1 VTPPGSRWD
10 GLRRVFR
17 LPTSAKRLAREVD
30 DELRFHIEGRI
41 EELVAHGWSRDDAA
55 VEAGRRFGDYAAY
68 RREARDIDLI
78 THHQRRRMDIIDAIR
93 REARQSIRAL
103 VRTPAFSLVALA
115 TLVLG
120 IGATASIFTVLD
132 AVVLRPLPYP
142 SPDRLVSI
150 THPVS
155 GTAVTAGKWGVSPAG
170 YFFFRREAR
179 ALAASGIYSTGT
191 LSVRSSDGAARVQ
204 SAQITSSVFGV
215 LGARPAVGR
224 LLTPDDDAPNGPV
237 VAVLGYGFWE
247 RAFGS
252 DPSIVG
258 HTIDVEGRPKLVVG
272 VAGPD
277 VNLPMP
283 SAFAS
288 QADIAGFG
296 VDVWLPLQLD
306 PAARPVNTHPY
317 SMLAR
322 LAPGAT
328 VGDAQREL
336 AALTARLPEIAPS
349 AYSAAFM
356 RQYHFSVA
364 VTPLQTE
371 VVGATARVLWV
382 VFGAVALVLLMAAAN
397 VANLFL
403 VRLEAHRREAAV
415 RAALGAGRAH
425 LAVHYLSESL
435 LLTLS
440 SGALALLL
448 AWGALHVFIAVAPP
462 SIPRLASVA
471 LGWRTV
477 AFTSALSI
485 ALGVVFGLVPL
496 VSRRDVDTA
505 TLREGGRGL
514 TSSRATRLVRD
525 ALIVGQMT
533 LALVLLAAAGLM
545 LRTVDQLRHVKPGFD
560 PEHAL
565 TMHVH
570 IPWSRYSGWAP
581 VAAFHRSLQ
590 ERVGALP
597 GVRAVGGATDV
608 PLVSFGFC
616 SVVWIEDHP
625 LAPGEEPPCV
635 NVTEAAPG
643 FFSALRLPVRGRVP
657 DWHDAEAGTGAVVV
671 TRALAE
677 RFWPGENAIGRGIK
691 GNGSRPPFYRVVGV
705 TDDVRGAGLEK
716 PPVEAVFFP
725 IIPMPDAPLW
735 SPPHDVDLVVRTS
748 LNDPTSLVPTIR
760 RTIAALDPVVSVD
773 RVQTFRSVVQHS
785 LARVS
790 FILALLAIAA
800 LMALLL
806 SAVGTYGVIAYL
818 VTQRRSEI
826 GLRMALGA
834 RAWEVTR
841 LVVGHSVRLALLGA
855 VIGTLAALVTTRLLS
870 SLLYGVQATDPVT
883 FIGAV
888 GFLLVVAVLASLA
901 PARRATRVNPVEAL
915 RAN

>member
-1 VTPPGSRWD
+1 
-10 GLRRVFR
+10 
-17 LPTSAKRLAREVD
+17 
-30 DELRFHIEGRI
+30 
-41 EELVAHGWSRDDAA
+41 
-55 VEAGRRFGDYAAY
+55 
-68 RREARDIDLI
+68 
-78 THHQRRRMDIIDAIR
+78 
-93 REARQSIRAL
+93 
-103 VRTPAFSLVALA
+103 
-115 TLVLG
+115 
-120 IGATASIFTVLD
+120 
-132 AVVLRPLPYP
+132 
-142 SPDRLVSI
+142 
-150 THPVS
+150 
-155 GTAVTAGKWGVSPAG
+155 
-170 YFFFRREAR
+170 
-179 ALAASGIYSTGT
+179 
-191 LSVRSSDGAARVQ
+191 
-204 SAQITSSVFGV
+204 
-215 LGARPAVGR
+215 
-224 LLTPDDDAPNGPV
+224 
-237 VAVLGYGFWE
+237 
-247 RAFGS
+247 
-252 DPSIVG
+252 
-258 HTIDVEGRPKLVVG
+258 
-272 VAGPD
+272 
-277 VNLPMP
+277 
-283 SAFAS
+283 
-288 QADIAGFG
+288 
-296 VDVWLPLQLD
+296 
-306 PAARPVNTHPY
+306 
-317 SMLAR
+317 
-322 LAPGAT
+322 
-328 VGDAQREL
+328 
-336 AALTARLPEIAPS
+336 
-349 AYSAAFM
+349 
-356 RQYHFSVA
+356 
-364 VTPLQTE
+364 
-371 VVGATARVLWV
+371 
-382 VFGAVALVLLMAAAN
+382 
-397 VANLFL
+397 
-403 VRLEAHRREAAV
+403 
-415 RAALGAGRAH
+415 
-425 LAVHYLSESL
+425 
-435 LLTLS
+435 
-440 SGALALLL
+440 
-448 AWGALHVFIAVAPP
+448 
-462 SIPRLASVA
+462 
-471 LGWRTV
+471 
-477 AFTSALSI
+477 
-485 ALGVVFGLVPL
+485 
-496 VSRRDVDTA
+496 
-505 TLREGGRGL
+505 
-514 TSSRATRLVRD
+514 
-525 ALIVGQMT
+525 
-533 LALVLLAAAGLM
+533 LLAAAGLM

-616 SVVWIEDHP
+616 SIVWVEDHP

-643 FFSALRLPVRGRVP
+643 FFSALGLPVRGRVP

-691 GNGSRPPFYRVVGV
+691 GNGPRPPFYRVVGV
-705 TDDVRGAGLEK
+705 TDNVRGAGLEK

-725 IIPMPDAPLW
+725 IIPMPEAPLW

-748 LNDPTSLVPTIR
+748 LDDPTSLVPTIR
-760 RTIAALDPVVSVD
+760 RTIAALDPMVSVD
-773 RVQTFRSVVQHS
+773 RVQTLTSVVQHS